1 MPKTAVLV
9 IDMQKDFT
17 KPTGRFYYP
26 ETTGVMME
34 TFADKLNKMRDLGAL
49 VVIVYTAVKS
59 FIGWIK
65 KDPATRLHLA
75 EGLAMALS
83 FKLGGEILRT
93 VVVRDMSEIMQ
104 VGAIIILRA
113 ALTFLIHWEIKNEEQ
128 EIRQHS
134 STGNKHNT

>member
-1 MPKTAVLV
+1 MFLPVLSSSWAVNELLHEWLSLMVNFFV
-9 IDMQKDFT
+9 IMLEFM
-17 KPTGRFYYP
+17 G
-26 ETTGVMME
+26 
-34 TFADKLNKMRDLGAL
+34 L

>member
-1 MPKTAVLV
+1 MYLPVLSSSWIFNEVLHEWLSVMVNFFV
-9 IDMQKDFT
+9 IMLEFM
-17 KPTGRFYYP
+17 G
-26 ETTGVMME
+26 
-34 TFADKLNKMRDLGAL
+34 L

-59 FIGWIK
+59 FIGWMK
-65 KDPATRLHLA
+65 KDPTTRLKLA

-128 EIRQHS
+128 EIEHHS
-134 STGNKHNT
+134 AIDHAIDNIHNT

>member
-1 MPKTAVLV
+1 MFLPVLSSSWIVNDMLHEWLSVMVNFFV
-9 IDMQKDFT
+9 IMLEFM
-17 KPTGRFYYP
+17 G
-26 ETTGVMME
+26 
-34 TFADKLNKMRDLGAL
+34 L

-59 FIGWIK
+59 FIGWMK
-65 KDPATRLHLA
+65 KDPATRLNLA

-104 VGAIIILRA
+104 VGAIIVLRA

-128 EIRQHS
+128 GIEQQS
-134 STGNKHNT
+134 SKDNTHNA

>member
-1 MPKTAVLV
+1 MFIPVLSSSWPVNELLHEWLSVMVNFFV
-9 IDMQKDFT
+9 ITLEFM
-17 KPTGRFYYP
+17 G
-26 ETTGVMME
+26 
-34 TFADKLNKMRDLGAL
+34 LI
-49 VVIVYTAVKS
+49 VIVYTAVKS
-59 FIGWIK
+59 FIGWMK
-65 KDPATRLHLA
+65 KDPATRLRLA

-128 EIRQHS
+128 EIEQH
-134 STGNKHNT
+134 TGKNHTHIE

>member
-1 MPKTAVLV
+1 MFIPVLSSSWPVNELLHEWLSVMVNFFV
-9 IDMQKDFT
+9 ITLEFM
-17 KPTGRFYYP
+17 G
-26 ETTGVMME
+26 
-34 TFADKLNKMRDLGAL
+34 LI
-49 VVIVYTAVKS
+49 VIVYTAVKS
-59 FIGWIK
+59 FIGWMK
-65 KDPATRLHLA
+65 KDPATRLRLA

-128 EIRQHS
+128 EIEQHAGKNH
-134 STGNKHNT
+134 THIE